1 MPGIDF
7 IQMEFL
13 GNIDFYGIAL
23 SIGKFVLSIGIL
35 FMLIH
40 FLILKPKKY
49 KYKILV
55 YDITGSGLTIR
66 HDKGAYITNNK
77 DGTGNFCLMY
87 DKNAVLKHPPKTS
100 ALVDDKGKITY
111 CLLKHGDSPYDY
123 SAIDNAYLRENL
135 DIPKTIPLSDQDW
148 AKMSIKKASEKKTL
162 GNWWSENK
170 ATVVFVTAMV
180 LSLVLVMGAVK
191 MAQESATQ
199 TIGASAQQAEKF
211 NEIAVALNNVAKQ
224 LGAEDISEAPPP
236 PPP

>member
-13 GNIDFYGIAL
+13 QNIDFYGIAL
-23 SIGKFVLSIGIL
+23 SIGKFVLSIGVL
-35 FMLIH
+35 FLLVH
-40 FLILKPKKY
+40 YLILRPRKY
-49 KYKILV
+49 KYKVLI

-66 HDKGAYITNNK
+66 HDKGAYIKNQK
-77 DGTGNFCLMY
+77 DDTGKFCLMN

-100 ALVDDKGKITY
+100 SLVDFKGKITY
-111 CLLKHGDSPYDY
+111 CLLKHGNSPFDY
-123 SAIDNAYLRENL
+123 SAIDNVYLKENL
-135 DIPKTIPLSDQDW
+135 DIPDTIPLSDQDW
-148 AKMSIKKASEKKTL
+148 AKMSIKRASEKKTL

-199 TIGASAQQAEKF
+199 TIGVSAQQAEKF
-211 NEIAVALNNVAKQ
+211 NEIAEALNNVAKQ
-224 LGAEDISEAPPP
+224 LGAEDIAETPPP